1 MTVREFTFR
10 MWYGQNI
17 IICPRDLLNK
27 SLYEGTNQALRSDLY
42 EGLKNMTVSSFG
54 ADEDKI
60 IIEVVE

>member
-17 IICPRDLLNK
+17 IICPRDHLNK